1 MKLRSHF
8 FHKINPKYLAVA
20 LILLISGVFSSYQ
33 AVSYSD
39 KYPYGGVEYLACTD
53 FKFIFARGSGAEV
66 GSERDFVPF
75 KQAVDEVFGG
85 SPYSYSFYELGS
97 RPDGWK
103 GYSYPA
109 PGIGISTWQRFETS
123 IGALLSGGEYNAY
136 GDSVENG
143 AIEALY
149 YTFAMEHACP
159 NTKIVYAGY
168 SQGAQVISRALQ
180 QAGPTEFFAALTFG
194 DPKLYLPEGKLDLFS
209 MSTQACRGEKYS
221 DYRAFVPDCYAYEGI
236 LGGYKP
242 YQSSAKHSGRLK
254 AYCQFHDVICS
265 SYIDLDKLVYG
276 HASYAEQGTYKRAIQ
291 DVYNMI
297 KPATYVRPAQD
308 VAILFD
314 VTGSMGPLIAQYKS
328 EAIAVAKRTLEK
340 GGKVALY
347 TYGDLEEVNPVQLC
361 NFETCNGDNV
371 ESYIKTLTVSGGGD
385 TPESLL
391 SASYTLMRELRWDMG
406 ANKSLVVLTDADYH
420 NPDRDGIT
428 LDDVVS
434 LSKSIDPVNIYVLT
448 EEEYADSYSEL
459 TGLTD
464 GTVYTSNIASA
475 FDDIETEIL
484 SRDPG
489 AIYISTDLTAPTIS
503 EVNNVTLTQT
513 SSSSA
518 KLTFDT
524 DAAASIISLNDMP
537 AGYTTERSIEITDL
551 DFNREL
557 TVCVSPV
564 SSTGYRGEAKCT
576 TFENTTTDE
585 PEVTNKP
592 SVIALPKAPNT
603 GVGA

>member
-20 LILLISGVFSSYQ
+20 SMLLISGVFSSYR
-33 AVSYSD
+33 AASYGD
-39 KYPYGGVEYLACTD
+39 KYPYGGAEYLSCTD
-53 FKFIFARGSGAEV
+53 FKFVFARGSGAEV

-85 SPYSYSFYELGS
+85 SPYSYSIYELGS
-97 RPDGWK
+97 RPDGWE
-103 GYSYPA
+103 GFSYPA

-123 IGALLSGGEYNAY
+123 IGALLSGGEYNNY
-136 GDSVENG
+136 GDSVESG

-149 YTFAMEHACP
+149 YTFAMERACP

-194 DPKLYLPEGKLDLFS
+194 DPKLYLPEGKLNLFS

-221 DYRAFVPDCYAYEGI
+221 DYRAYVPDCYAYEGI

-242 YQSSAKHSGRLK
+242 YQSSANHSGKLK

-265 SYIDLDKLVYG
+265 SFIDLDKLVYG
-276 HASYAEQGTYKRAIQ
+276 HASYAEQGTYKRAVQ

-314 VTGSMGPLIAQYKS
+314 VTGSMEPLIAQYRT
-328 EAIAVAKRTLEK
+328 EAIAVARRTLKK

-361 NFETCNGDNV
+361 NFETCNSDNI
-371 ESYIKTLTVSGGGD
+371 ESYIKSLTVSGGGD

-391 SASYTLMRELRWDMG
+391 SASYTLMRELKWDIG

-428 LDDVVS
+428 LGDVVN
-434 LSKSIDPVNIYVLT
+434 LSKSIDPVNIFVLT

-459 TGLTD
+459 AERTD
-464 GTVYTSNIASA
+464 GAVYTSDIASA

-489 AIYISTDLTAPTIS
+489 VIYNSTDLPIPMIS
-503 EVNNVTLTQT
+503 EVNNITLAQ
-513 SSSSA
+513 SSPSSA
-518 KLTFDT
+518 RLSFET
-524 DAAASIISLNDMP
+524 DAEMSIISLNDMP

-551 DFNREL
+551 NLNREL

-564 SSTGYRGEAKCT
+564 SSTGYRGETKCAT
-576 TFENTTTDE
+576 MASMTDGLGGVGE
-585 PEVTNKP
+585 STVD
-592 SVIALPKAPNT
+592 ILPKAPNT
-603 GVGA
+603 GVGV